1 LTNGFTVG
9 ANPAPTL
16 ASISPTSGNRLQ
28 TVNVVFTGTNFISG
42 VTSVNVGSGITVNS
56 TTVNS
61 STSLTANITIT
72 AGAATGARSFSI
84 TNSGPGGGTSGNQT
98 FTVNNPAPTLASIS
112 PNIGNRLQTL
122 NVVFTGTNFISGV
135 SSVSFGTDITVNSTT
150 VNSAT
155 QITATITIG
164 ADAALGARNV
174 SVTNAVPGGGT
185 VTLNNG
191 FTVSGPTIP
200 TAPSNLVAEAISAS
214 EINLSWT
221 DNSNNEDGFRIERRT
236 GIEDVRFFT
245 VGPNVTNYQDRG
257 LNPGT
262 RATYLVFAFNA
273 GGDSPPSNSAAEIT
287 ATGILGDVVRDF
299 KLDVQDV
306 SLVVDIILQ
315 RAAQRITALDRS
327 TADTNSDEK
336 INVIDVVYI
345 VREATRSLLASASLP
360 VNTDEND
367 ASGELRLDA
376 TNLLA
381 GATVKLPVTISL
393 VEKATALQL
402 KLSYDSE
409 KIVVDDP
416 ILSAARPGMAL
427 FAARDKNQLAVLI
440 YSLSGEGIPAGA
452 YKLLEIPVRT
462 RDADFTEVGLQ
473 IENMLFVGEQGK
485 LILLRVINEAA
496 KLKINLPTAFA
507 LSQNYPNPLA
517 ASNRQTEIG
526 YTLPVAAAVKL
537 SIYNLLG
544 HEVAVLVN
552 AWQTPGVKKV
562 VWDGRDKQGN
572 RVTTGIYFYRLTA
585 GNFVATR
592 KMVLT

>member
-1 LTNGFTVG
+1 MKQIFFTRILLAGWLACIAGTNALAQQKVSTSVQSTAGGATQQSSVKLVATVG
-9 ANPAPTL
+9 QPSPVGRTSQGQITLTSGFIYTL
-16 ASISPTSGNRLQ
+16 APVRLLAPAAA
-28 TVNVVFTGTNFISG
+28 
-42 VTSVNVGSGITVNS
+42 
-56 TTVNS
+56 S
-61 STSLTANITIT
+61 S
-72 AGAATGARSFSI
+72 
-84 TNSGPGGGTSGNQT
+84 
-98 FTVNNPAPTLASIS
+98 LA
-112 PNIGNRLQTL
+112 
-122 NVVFTGTNFISGV
+122 
-135 SSVSFGTDITVNSTT
+135 
-150 VNSAT
+150 
-155 QITATITIG
+155 
-164 ADAALGARNV
+164 
-174 SVTNAVPGGGT
+174 
-185 VTLNNG
+185 
-191 FTVSGPTIP
+191 
-200 TAPSNLVAEAISAS
+200 AEAISAS

-245 VGPNVTNYQDRG
+245 VGPNVTNYLDRG

-262 RATYLVFAFNA
+262 RATYRVFAFNA
-273 GGDSPPSNSAAEIT
+273 GGDSPASNAAVEIT
-287 ATGILGDVVRDF
+287 ATGIVGDVVRDF
-299 KLDVQDV
+299 KLDARDV
-306 SLVVDIILQ
+306 GLVVDIILQ
-315 RAAQRITALDRS
+315 RAAQRITRLDSS
-327 TADTNSDEK
+327 TADTNFDGK